1 MSSGGVFRAIF
12 FVLLALYPFIVFVG
26 IQHLPIGF
34 FGAMVALVLLLRAGF
49 MRPVERRA
57 ILPVLIVYVSYAAIT
72 ALSGSQQLLLWYPAV
87 INFSL
92 CLLFALSLRTNE
104 SILLRLVRARNMKLS
119 VYAPTYL
126 HRLTA
131 VWAVFFLL
139 NGLMAI
145 LTGAISLKAW
155 ALYNGLIAYFLTG
168 ALIGGELLFRW
179 WYKRSKGV

>member
-1 MSSGGVFRAIF
+1 MSSDSVFRAIF
-12 FVLLALYPFIVFVG
+12 FVLIALYPFIVFVG

-34 FGAMVALVLLLRAGF
+34 FGTMLALVLLLRASF
-49 MRPVERRA
+49 MRPAERRA
-57 ILPVLIVYVSYAAIT
+57 ILPVLIVYVTYAAIT
-72 ALSGSQQLLLWYPAV
+72 ALSGSQHLLLWYPAV

-92 CLLFALSLRTNE
+92 CLLFALSLRANE

-139 NGLMAI
+139 NGSMAI
-145 LTGAISLKAW
+145 LTAAISLKAW
-155 ALYNGLIAYFLTG
+155 ALYNGLIAYLLTG
-168 ALIGGELLFRW
+168 ALMGGELLFRW